1 MKLVRTKAELRS
13 AVAELRNGGRT
24 IAFVPTMGYL
34 HDGHLSL
41 LDRAA
46 ELADTTVLSIFVNPL
61 QFAPTEDLS
70 KYPRQLERDMAMA
83 EKRGTHL
90 VFAPGDDE
98 MYPDGEPAIRV
109 VPARMADRM
118 CGAFRPGHF
127 EGVLTVVAKLFNLVQ
142 PDVALFGQKDFQQAT
157 LIRRMVDD
165 LDMPVRIEFG
175 PIIRETDGLAM
186 SSRNVY
192 LKGADRQ
199 RALALSRGLFA
210 ARAAFDG
217 GEQSPARLS
226 ALVAEH
232 LAREGVEAQYIELA
246 HPLTL
251 EPVDVAERG
260 SVLAIAAYI
269 GTTRLIDNVV
279 LGDDA

>member
-1 MKLVRTKAELRS
+1 MKLVRSKAELRS
-13 AVAELRNGGRT
+13 AVAELRTGGRS

-46 ELADTTVLSIFVNPL
+46 ELADATVLSIFVNPL

-175 PIIRETDGLAM
+175 PIIRESDGLAM

-210 ARAAFDG
+210 ARAAFDE
-217 GEQSPARLS
+217 GERSPARLS
-226 ALVAEH
+226 AIVAEH
-232 LAREGVEAQYIELA
+232 LAKEGVEAQYIELA

-251 EPVDVAERG
+251 EPVDVVERG
-260 SVLAIAAYI
+260 TVLAIAAYI